1 MSYSGKMQ
9 KSHLYS
15 VYFAPRG
22 RDRIYDL
29 GMQIAQLHLSPF
41 DQIIG
46 IIGEPGS
53 GKSMLVKGMFPGLEL
68 SNDDNGVNVRPLPL
82 LEQDSENMFYSPHT
96 YHVDIRFETG
106 FTQLHTLADA
116 VQEAVRRGK
125 RVVIEHFELIQDVLG
140 RNADLIIAAGE
151 EVLVTR
157 PTIFGPHS
165 SDVAKIVQASLPYR
179 KMAHTA
185 EDLCERY
192 ISPVAMANCQHDDI
206 RHGFIMA
213 FPDQAPDID
222 LEELER
228 KVQAD
233 IAADLPITYLDE
245 RHITIGGVS
254 HYCTG
259 PRTHVSSTG
268 KIEGFR
274 LMKEFVYD
282 PRSHMYLLIGRV
294 GEMSEDEL
302 DEMNHL
308 SLS

>member
-165 SDVAKIVQASLPYR
+165 EDVAKIVQASLPYR

-192 ISPVAMANCQHDDI
+192 ISPVSMANCQHDDI

-222 LEELER
+222 LEELEK

-233 IAADLPITYLDE
+233 IAADLPITYQDE

-268 KIEGFR
+268 KIEGFH
-274 LMKEFVYD
+274 LMKDFVYD

-294 GEMSEDEL
+294 GEMSTDEL

-308 SLS
+308 TLT

>member
-46 IIGEPGS
+46 VIGEPGS

-82 LEQDSENMFYSPHT
+82 LEQDCENMFYSPHT

-165 SDVAKIVQASLPYR
+165 EDVAKIVHASLPYR

-192 ISPVAMANCQHDDI
+192 IPPVVMAHCQHDDI

-213 FPDQAPDID
+213 FPDQAPDLD
-222 LEELER
+222 LDELER

-233 IAADLPITYLDE
+233 IAADLPITYQDE

-274 LMKEFVYD
+274 LMKDFVYD

-294 GEMSEDEL
+294 GDMSDAEL
-302 DEMNHL
+302 DEMNQL

>member
-1 MSYSGKMQ
+1 
-9 KSHLYS
+9 
-15 VYFAPRG
+15 
-22 RDRIYDL
+22 
-29 GMQIAQLHLSPF
+29 
-41 DQIIG
+41 
-46 IIGEPGS
+46 
-53 GKSMLVKGMFPGLEL
+53 MLVKGMFPGLEL

-140 RNADLIIAAGE
+140 RNADLIIGAGE

-165 SDVAKIVQASLPYR
+165 DDVAKIVQASLPYR

-259 PRTHVSSTG
+259 PRTHVFSTG

-302 DEMNHL
+302 NEMNHL
-308 SLS
+308 HLA

>member
-140 RNADLIIAAGE
+140 RNADLIIGAGE

-222 LEELER
+222 LDELER

-302 DEMNHL
+302 NEMNHL
-308 SLS
+308 HLA

>member
-46 IIGEPGS
+46 VIGEPGS

-140 RNADLIIAAGE
+140 RNADLIIGAGE

-157 PTIFGPHS
+157 PTIFGAGQP
-165 SDVAKIVQASLPYR
+165 ALP
-179 KMAHTA
+179 
-185 EDLCERY
+185 
-192 ISPVAMANCQHDDI
+192 
-206 RHGFIMA
+206 
-213 FPDQAPDID
+213 
-222 LEELER
+222 
-228 KVQAD
+228 
-233 IAADLPITYLDE
+233 
-245 RHITIGGVS
+245 
-254 HYCTG
+254 
-259 PRTHVSSTG
+259 
-268 KIEGFR
+268 
-274 LMKEFVYD
+274 
-282 PRSHMYLLIGRV
+282 
-294 GEMSEDEL
+294 
-302 DEMNHL
+302 
-308 SLS
+308 